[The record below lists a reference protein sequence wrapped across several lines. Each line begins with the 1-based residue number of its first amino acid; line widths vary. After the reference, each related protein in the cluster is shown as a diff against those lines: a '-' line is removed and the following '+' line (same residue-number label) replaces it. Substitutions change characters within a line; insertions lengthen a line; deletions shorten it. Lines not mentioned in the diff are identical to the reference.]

1 MSRQQTR
8 ADEELVGWTSRVATV
23 WTGRWTAL
31 RDEFRERWAML
42 RREPDAGYSTET
54 VLVTAL
60 LVAAALVV
68 IAIIVGKVT
77 EKANEIDLGFAVG
90 HALVAGQGLGLGLG
104 LG

>member
-1 MSRQQTR
+1 MSSQRIG
-8 ADEELVGWTSRVATV
+8 ADDEQGGPTSRAETL
-23 WTGRWTAL
+23 WTAVRDDL
-31 RDEFRERWAML
+31 RDRWATL

-68 IAIIVGKVT
+68 IAIIVAEVT

-90 HALVAGQGLGLGLG
+90 QGLVVWQSLVLGLG
-104 LG
+104 